1 MSLNQSDI
9 DEISNK
15 IRCTAFFGIIY
26 PNAEQKRFDDT
37 NYFNRENIFHY
48 RLSKIRFFLGE
59 KDNRPIILGL
69 QTYFKDF
76 YGKEFISEEARDDS
90 EKELDIK
97 DLDIPSNDYICNFH
111 LRVGSERITQ
121 IRLKTIKGKE
131 FIVGSDEG
139 DEKVVDFIND
149 TNEYMIL
156 FFFGAYRKC
165 LEAIA
170 AGYIPIRI
178 YLAPTIGFF
187 ELRKKYKNRL
197 VKQKVEE
204 TLLDKLSEKD
214 KVLFR
219 VCGLPENCFN
229 CVIKYCLF

>member
-69 QTYFKDF
+69 QTFFKDF

-131 FIVGSDEG
+131 FVVGSDEG
-139 DEKVVDFIND
+139 DEKILDYIND

-187 ELRKKYKNRL
+187 ELRKKYKNKFF
-197 VKQKVEE
+197 KQKIEE
-204 TLLDKLSEKD
+204 KLDKLSDKD

>member
-1 MSLNQSDI
+1 MCFNQTDI
-9 DEISNK
+9 DEISDK
-15 IRCTAFFGIIY
+15 IRCTAFFGTIF

-69 QTYFKDF
+69 QTFFKDF

-131 FIVGSDEG
+131 FVVGSDEG
-139 DEKVVDFIND
+139 DEKILDYIND

-187 ELRKKYKNRL
+187 ELRKKYKNKFF
-197 VKQKVEE
+197 KQKIEE
-204 TLLDKLSEKD
+204 KLDKLSDKD

>member
-1 MSLNQSDI
+1 MNQSDI
-9 DEISNK
+9 DEIADK
-15 IRCTAFFGIIY
+15 IRCTAFFGTIF
-26 PNAEQKRFDDT
+26 PNADQKRFDDT

-59 KDNRPIILGL
+59 KDNKPIIQGL
-69 QTYFKDF
+69 QTFFKDF
-76 YGKEFISEEARDDS
+76 YGKEYVSEEARDGN

-131 FIVGSDEG
+131 LIVGSDEG
-139 DEKVVDFIND
+139 EEKVIDYIND
-149 TNEYMIL
+149 NKEYMIL

-170 AGYIPIRI
+170 AGYIPIKS
-178 YLAPTIGFF
+178 YLGNTIGYF
-187 ELRKKYKNRL
+187 ELKRK
-197 VKQKVEE
+197 VK
-204 TLLDKLSEKD
+204 DKSFKDAIEAKLNQLSESD

-219 VCGLPENCFN
+219 VCNLPDSCFN
-229 CVIKYCLF
+229 SIIRFCLL

>member
-1 MSLNQSDI
+1 MCFNQTDI
-9 DEISNK
+9 DEISDK
-15 IRCTAFFGIIY
+15 IRCTAFFGTIF

-69 QTYFKDF
+69 QTFFKDF

-90 EKELDIK
+90 EKEIDIK

-139 DEKVVDFIND
+139 DEKVLDYIND

-156 FFFGAYRKC
+156 FFFVFN
-165 LEAIA
+165 IMN
-170 AGYIPIRI
+170 
-178 YLAPTIGFF
+178 
-187 ELRKKYKNRL
+187 KYP
-197 VKQKVEE
+197 
-204 TLLDKLSEKD
+204 KL
-214 KVLFR
+214 
-219 VCGLPENCFN
+219 
-229 CVIKYCLF
+229 I

>member
-1 MSLNQSDI
+1 MNQSDI
-9 DEISNK
+9 DEIADQIK
-15 IRCTAFFGIIY
+15 LTAFFGTIF
-26 PNAEQKRFDDT
+26 PNTEQKRFDDT

-59 KDNRPIILGL
+59 KDNKPIIQGL

-76 YGKEFISEEARDDS
+76 YGKELVSEEARDAT

-97 DLDIPSNDYICNFH
+97 DLDIPSNDFICNFH
-111 LRVGSERITQ
+111 LRAGNERITQ
-121 IRLKTIKGKE
+121 IKLKTIKGKE

-139 DEKVVDFIND
+139 EEKIVDHIND
-149 TNEYMIL
+149 NKDHMIL

-170 AGYIPIRI
+170 AGYIKIKT

-187 ELRKKYKNRL
+187 ELRKKYKNKFF
-197 VKQKVEE
+197 KQKIEE
-204 TLLDKLSEKD
+204 KLDKLSDKD
-214 KVLFR
+214 KVLFK

>member
-1 MSLNQSDI
+1 MCFNQTDI
-9 DEISNK
+9 DEISDK
-15 IRCTAFFGIIY
+15 IHCTAFFGTIF

-69 QTYFKDF
+69 QTFFKDF

-131 FIVGSDEG
+131 FVVGSDEG
-139 DEKVVDFIND
+139 DEKILDYIND

-187 ELRKKYKNRL
+187 ELRKKYKNKFF
-197 VKQKVEE
+197 KQKIEE
-204 TLLDKLSEKD
+204 KLDKLSDKD

>member
-1 MSLNQSDI
+1 MNQSDI
-9 DEISNK
+9 DEIADK
-15 IRCTAFFGIIY
+15 IKLTAFFGTIF

-59 KDNRPIILGL
+59 KDNKPVIQGL

-76 YGKEFISEEARDDS
+76 YGKEFVSEEARDAT

-97 DLDIPSNDYICNFH
+97 DLDIPSNDFICNFH
-111 LRVGSERITQ
+111 LRIGNERVTQ
-121 IRLKTIKGKE
+121 IKLKTIKGKE
-131 FIVGSDEG
+131 FVVGSDEG
-139 DEKVVDFIND
+139 EEKIVDHIND
-149 TNEYMIL
+149 NKDHMIL

-170 AGYIPIRI
+170 AGYIKIKI

-187 ELRKKYKNRL
+187 ELRKKYKNKFF
-197 VKQKVEE
+197 KQKIEE
-204 TLLDKLSEKD
+204 TLDKLNDKD
-214 KVLFR
+214 KVLFK

-229 CVIKYCLF
+229 SVIKYCLF

>member
-1 MSLNQSDI
+1 MCFNQTDI
-9 DEISNK
+9 DEISDK
-15 IRCTAFFGIIY
+15 IRCTAFFGTIF

-69 QTYFKDF
+69 QTFFKDF

-131 FIVGSDEG
+131 FVVGSDEG
-139 DEKVVDFIND
+139 DEKILDYIND

-170 AGYIPIRI
+170 AGYIPIKS
-178 YLAPTIGFF
+178 YLGNTIGYF
-187 ELRKKYKNRL
+187 ELKKK
-197 VKQKVEE
+197 VK
-204 TLLDKLSEKD
+204 DKSFKDAIEAKLKQMSDSD

-219 VCGLPENCFN
+219 VCNLPDSCFN
-229 CVIKYCLF
+229 SIIRFCLL

>member
-1 MSLNQSDI
+1 MNQN
-9 DEISNK
+9 EINEIADK
-15 IRCTAFFGIIY
+15 IRCTAFFGTIF
-26 PNAEQKRFDDT
+26 PNADQKRFDDT

-59 KDNRPIILGL
+59 RDSKPIIQGL
-69 QTYFKDF
+69 QTFFKDF
-76 YGKEFISEEARDDS
+76 YGKEYISEESRDGT

-97 DLDIPSNDYICNFH
+97 DFEIPSNDFICNFH
-111 LRVGSERITQ
+111 LRAGSERITQ
-121 IRLKTIKGKE
+121 IKLKTIKGKE
-131 FIVGSDEG
+131 LIVGSDEG
-139 DEKVVDFIND
+139 EEKVVDHIND
-149 TNEYMIL
+149 NQDYMIL

-178 YLAPTIGFF
+178 YLEPTIGFF
-187 ELRKKYKNRL
+187 ELRKKYKNKFF
-197 VKQKVEE
+197 KQKIEE
-204 TLLDKLSEKD
+204 KLDKLSDKD
-214 KVLFR
+214 KVHFR

>member
-149 TNEYMIL
+149 TTEYMIL

-187 ELRKKYKNRL
+187 ELRKKYKNKFF
-197 VKQKVEE
+197 KQKIEE

>member
-187 ELRKKYKNRL
+187 ELRKKYKNKFF
-197 VKQKVEE
+197 KQKVEE
-204 TLLDKLSEKD
+204 TLLDKLSDKD

>member
-187 ELRKKYKNRL
+187 ELRKKYKNKFF
-197 VKQKVEE
+197 KQKIEE

>member
-1 MSLNQSDI
+1 MCFNQTDI
-9 DEISNK
+9 DEISDK
-15 IRCTAFFGIIY
+15 IRCTAFFGTIF

-69 QTYFKDF
+69 QTFFKDF
-76 YGKEFISEEARDDS
+76 YGKEFISEEARDDP

-131 FIVGSDEG
+131 FVVGSDEG
-139 DEKVVDFIND
+139 DEKILDYIND

-187 ELRKKYKNRL
+187 ELRKKYKNKFF
-197 VKQKVEE
+197 KQKIEE
-204 TLLDKLSEKD
+204 KLDKLSDKD

>member
-1 MSLNQSDI
+1 MCFNQTDI
-9 DEISNK
+9 DEISDK
-15 IRCTAFFGIIY
+15 IRCTAFFGTIF

-69 QTYFKDF
+69 QTFFKDF

-131 FIVGSDEG
+131 FVVGSDEG
-139 DEKVVDFIND
+139 DEKILDYIND

-187 ELRKKYKNRL
+187 ELRKKYKNKFF
-197 VKQKVEE
+197 KQKIEE

>member
-149 TNEYMIL
+149 TKEYMIL

-187 ELRKKYKNRL
+187 ELRKKYKNKFF
-197 VKQKVEE
+197 KQKVEE
-204 TLLDKLSEKD
+204 TLLDKLSDKD

>member
-131 FIVGSDEG
+131 FVVGSDEG
-139 DEKVVDFIND
+139 DEKILDYIND

-187 ELRKKYKNRL
+187 ELRKKYKNKFF
-197 VKQKVEE
+197 KQKIEE
-204 TLLDKLSEKD
+204 KLDKLSDKD

>member
-1 MSLNQSDI
+1 M
-9 DEISNK
+9 
-15 IRCTAFFGIIY
+15 
-26 PNAEQKRFDDT
+26 
-37 NYFNRENIFHY
+37 
-48 RLSKIRFFLGE
+48 
-59 KDNRPIILGL
+59 

-187 ELRKKYKNRL
+187 ELRKKYKNKFF
-197 VKQKVEE
+197 KQKVEE